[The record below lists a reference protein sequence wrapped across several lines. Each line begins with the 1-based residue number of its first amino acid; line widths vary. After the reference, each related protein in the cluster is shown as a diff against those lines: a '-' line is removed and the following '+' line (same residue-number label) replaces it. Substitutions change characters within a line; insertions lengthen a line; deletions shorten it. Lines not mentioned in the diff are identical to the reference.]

1 MCALLTGTVNGH
13 ANGPTTKRSLKPGV
27 YVPTVAFFKGGDNEE
42 VDVCTV
48 KKHAERLACSG
59 IAGIVVQGSNGE
71 AAHLDRE
78 ERKIISAATRQAL
91 DSNGFTSMPLI
102 VGCGAQSTREA
113 IQLCYDAAE
122 SGDYVLVLPPCY
134 YKSLVNN
141 EALLQHFRAV
151 ADASPLP
158 LLIYNYPGAANGVN
172 LSSDDILTLSKHP
185 KIVGVKLTCGD
196 TGKLAR
202 IATSVKPSFC
212 TLGGSADFML
222 QTLVAGGQGVIAGVA
237 NLIPRSCVKV
247 VELYNSGEVQR
258 AQELQAIVARADWVS
273 IKGGFIAVKSG
284 LEVYYG
290 YGGPPRR
297 PCVALSAK
305 NVTVLKEAFEE
316 GMELEMSLAKEGID
330 EPY

>member
-1 MCALLTGTVNGH
+1 MCALLTGTVNGN
-13 ANGPTTKRSLKPGV
+13 ANGSTTRRLLKPGV
-27 YVPTVAFFKGGDNEE
+27 YIPTVAFFKGGDNEE

-48 KKHAERLACSG
+48 ERHAARLARSG

-71 AAHLDRE
+71 AVHLDRE
-78 ERKIISAATRQAL
+78 ERKVISAATRRAL
-91 DSNGFTSMPLI
+91 DSSGFTSMPLI

-113 IQLCYDAAE
+113 IQLSFDAAE

-141 EALLQHFRAV
+141 EALLQHFREV

-158 LLIYNYPGAANGVN
+158 LLIYNYPGAANGVD
-172 LSSDDILTLSKHP
+172 LSSDDILALSKHP
-185 KIVGVKLTCGD
+185 NIVGVKLTCGN

-202 IATSVKPSFC
+202 IAASVKPGFF

-222 QTLVAGGQGVIAGVA
+222 QALVAGGQGVISGVA

-247 VELYNSGEVQR
+247 VELYNSGEVR
-258 AQELQAIVARADWVS
+258 KAQELQAIVARADWVS
-273 IKGGFIAVKSG
+273 IKGGFVAVKSG

-297 PCVALSAK
+297 PCVAPSAK
-305 NVTVLKEAFEE
+305 NVTALKEAFEE
-316 GMELEMSLAKEGID
+316 GMELEMSLAREEID
-330 EPY
+330 EP